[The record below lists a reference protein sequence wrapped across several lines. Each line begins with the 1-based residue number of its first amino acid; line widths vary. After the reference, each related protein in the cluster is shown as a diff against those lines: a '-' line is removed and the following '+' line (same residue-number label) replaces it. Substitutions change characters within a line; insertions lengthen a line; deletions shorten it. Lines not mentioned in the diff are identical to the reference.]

1 VNETNSSG
9 GDETRRKYVFV
20 GGSPRSG
27 TSLLG
32 RNIARMENCSGLE
45 NTGVFEDEGQ
55 FLQDVYPT
63 ASAYGG
69 SSRCGFDPRMHRTE
83 SSELLAPAKVA
94 RLRAAWH
101 SYWDNS
107 KSIFVEKTPE
117 NFLMTRF
124 LQTAFSNSY
133 FVVLRRH
140 PVPVSM
146 AGQRWTSNITSL
158 NRMFQHWLHCYRLF
172 EEDKE
177 YLKHVYELSY
187 EDYVENPDK
196 YHEEIAAFIGTR
208 LPEPPKEDRFR
219 LVLQWRRPSLRVPD
233 RAMEGPGTTHNKRYF
248 DRWSY
253 LLTKSPLKAY
263 YRFIARK
270 YEPEFA
276 RYGYSLIEG
285 FAVNRE
291 IVEADSNLSA
301 LIGPVYCAGADL
313 AALVRRS
320 AVRTR
325 GAVRRGLK
333 ALVPEFVRN
342 RVRQARQDGETVRA
356 TRGVHASIV
365 AAGPNQPVVPR
376 TNR

>member
-1 VNETNSSG
+1 MNETNPLQR
-9 GDETRRKYVFV
+9 DQTRRKYVFV

-55 FLQDVYPT
+55 FLQDVYQT

-83 SSELLAPAKVA
+83 RSELLAPEKVA
-94 RLRAAWH
+94 RLSASWH
-101 SYWDNS
+101 TYWDNN

-124 LQTAFSNSY
+124 LQAAFPNSY
-133 FVVLRRH
+133 FVVFRRH

-146 AGQRWTSNITSL
+146 AGQRWTSNVTSL
-158 NRMFQHWLHCYRLF
+158 NRMFQHWLHCYTLF
-172 EEDKE
+172 EEDKK
-177 YLKHVYELSY
+177 YLEHVYELRY

-208 LPEPPKEDRFR
+208 VPEPPKEDTFR
-219 LVLQWRRPSLRVPD
+219 IVLQWRRPSLRVPE
-233 RAMEGPGTTHNKRYF
+233 RAMERPSTNHNKKYF

-263 YRFIARK
+263 YCYIARK

-276 RYGYSLIEG
+276 RYGYSLIER
-285 FAVNRE
+285 FVDKKE
-291 IVEADSNLSA
+291 MVEGDGKLSA
-301 LIGPVYCAGADL
+301 RFGPVYCAGADL
-313 AALVRRS
+313 AALVQRS

-325 GAVRRGLK
+325 GMVKRGLK
-333 ALVPEFVRN
+333 TLVPQFVRN
-342 RVRQARQDGETVRA
+342 RVRQARQNASLKQQRA
-356 TRGVHASIV
+356 
-365 AAGPNQPVVPR
+365 
-376 TNR
+376 